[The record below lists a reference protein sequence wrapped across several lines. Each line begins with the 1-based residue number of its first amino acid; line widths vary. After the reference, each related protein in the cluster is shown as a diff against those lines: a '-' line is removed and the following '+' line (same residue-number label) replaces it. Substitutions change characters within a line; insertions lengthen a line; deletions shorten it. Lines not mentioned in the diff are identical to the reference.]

1 MAGLRVL
8 VVEDNADMASML
20 GDYLVSQGHSV
31 DYAGDGVEGLRLALA
46 QPFDVIALDRA
57 LPRMDGAEFCRQLRE
72 RHGRAVPVLMLTAM
86 DSTQD
91 KVSGLAAGADD
102 YIVKPFALAEVE
114 ARLQALHRRASGR
127 VAERVLTVAD
137 LVYDPVS
144 FEARRGDRPLT
155 LNPTSRRLLE
165 HLMRASDRIVP
176 REELEHVI
184 WGDDRPDADVLR
196 AHVHKLRDAVDR
208 GFARKLLHTY
218 RGAGY
223 RLADLD

>member
-8 VVEDNADMASML
+8 VVEDNADVASMI

-31 DYAGDGVEGLRLALA
+31 DFAGDGVEGLRLALS
-46 QPFDVIALDRA
+46 QPFDAIVLDRA
-57 LPRMDGAEFCRQLRE
+57 LPRLDGAGFCRQLRE
-72 RHGRAVPVLMLTAM
+72 QHGRAVPVLMLTAM

-91 KVSGLAAGADD
+91 KISGLAAGADD

-114 ARLQALHRRASGR
+114 ARLRALHRRASGR
-127 VAERVLTVAD
+127 VAERVLKIAD
-137 LVYDPVS
+137 LEYDPVS
-144 FEARRGDRPLT
+144 FEARRGGQPLL

-176 REELEHVI
+176 RGELEHLL

-196 AHVHKLRDAVDR
+196 AHVHKLREAVDR